1 MKEFFLKNSDGL
13 ADLVHRIRMKKTV
26 SRLMEKVTVR
36 EEDPEGPQDEP
47 SEGETEKEGS

>member
-1 MKEFFLKNSDGL
+1 
-13 ADLVHRIRMKKTV
+13 
-26 SRLMEKVTVR
+26 MEKVTVR